1 MSYVPLTN
9 NVGVNL
15 ALSAAMDDSNSH
27 SASQQSQPQ
36 VIIVQAPAGTTVQVV
51 QPPHQLPLPEEKPLS
66 TDFTVFIFMMG
77 VTGVLLIALAAT
89 RRASI
94 RRVIGAIIVIP
105 WALFACYNLF
115 SLARAG

>member
-1 MSYVPLTN
+1 MSYLPLTN

-15 ALSAAMDDSNSH
+15 ALSSAMDSNNSPA
-27 SASQQSQPQ
+27 ASQQTQPQ
-36 VIIVQAPAGTTVQVV
+36 VIIVQAPAGTTIQVV

-77 VTGVLLIALAAT
+77 VTGVLLIVLAAT
-89 RRASI
+89 RKASL
-94 RRVIGAIIVIP
+94 RKLIGAIIVIP